1 MSDLTATRSVA
12 IAMAEERQAMQEGY
26 VFLDEKCLLL
36 AGAMLRELRRFDAA
50 KGTLRALQSQAAA
63 ALAAALRRHG
73 LQGLQCYPATP
84 PDAIKLDFQ
93 QRLLLNV
100 PLIDASTRR
109 ELVALAEPAYVS
121 PEAEDCRTTFLGFT
135 QQLAAMA
142 AMSGNLARLYQDYRR
157 SVRRVRALEDVL
169 LPELD
174 GEINEIQTQL
184 DELERDEVLSARWQP
199 TGRTWGNT
207 DQV

>member
-1 MSDLTATRSVA
+1 
-12 IAMAEERQAMQEGY
+12 MQEGY
-26 VFLDEKCLLL
+26 AFLDEKCLLL
-36 AGAMLRELRRFDAA
+36 AGAMLRELRRFDEA
-50 KGTLRALQSQAAA
+50 KARLRALQSHAAT

-73 LQGLQCYPATP
+73 LQGLQCYPASP
-84 PDAIKLDFQ
+84 ADAITLDTR

-109 ELVALAEPAYVS
+109 ELVAPAEPAYVS

-184 DELERDEVLSARWQP
+184 DELERDEVLGARWQP
-199 TGRTWGNT
+199 TGSARAYLK
-207 DQV
+207 